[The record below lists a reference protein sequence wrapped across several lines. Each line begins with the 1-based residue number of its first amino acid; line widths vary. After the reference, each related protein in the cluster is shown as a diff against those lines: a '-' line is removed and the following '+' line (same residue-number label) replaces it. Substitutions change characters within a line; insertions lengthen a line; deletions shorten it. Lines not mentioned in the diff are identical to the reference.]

1 MNNSFFTP
9 SSTFT
14 VSEIIDITQAVPSL
28 EKFDD
33 LLISNV
39 APIARATSSDITFL
53 SSRKSLNLL
62 EQTNAKVIFSNKAL
76 VSRIPQSIL
85 VLVVPNPQMAFAQ
98 ILHKFYPDACGASRV
113 DSSVNESSH
122 IADSAHIDANANLDD
137 GVTIHAGVVIAANA
151 SIGSGTII
159 GANTVIGKGCKIG
172 RDCSIGPNVSISN
185 TLMGNNVTVHAG
197 AGLGQEGFGYVS
209 DYSGHLKIPQIG
221 RLIIQDHVDIG
232 ANTTIDRGAMD
243 DTVIGE
249 GTKIDNLVQIGH
261 NVRMGRNCI
270 IVSQVGIAGS
280 AVLGDY
286 VVLGGAVGV
295 NGHIKIGDGA
305 QIAAKSAVPTDVPAG
320 AKWGGIP
327 ARPMTAFLRDV
338 ADINARAFGR
348 GKYKK
353 EGSNNE

>member
-1 MNNSFFTP
+1 MNNNFFTP
-9 SSTFT
+9 SSTLT

-28 EKFDD
+28 EYFDD
-33 LLISNV
+33 LVISNV
-39 APIARATSSDITFL
+39 APIARATSDEITFL

-76 VSRIPQSIL
+76 VSRIPNSIL

-113 DSSVNESSH
+113 DESSL
-122 IADSAHIDANANLDD
+122 IAPSAHIDDNAKLDD
-137 GVTIHAGVVIAANA
+137 GVTIHAGAVISANA

-172 RDCSIGPNVSISN
+172 RNCSIGPNVSISN

-261 NVRMGRNCI
+261 NVRVGRNCI